1 MNKKELLQEAIN
13 TGNEYGYISWDGL
26 LDLTD
31 EDGVLTNW
39 LSEELE
45 KMSTDGKISFELDF

>member
-1 MNKKELLQEAIN
+1 MSKKELLQEAIN
-13 TGNEYGYISWDGL
+13 TGNEDGYISWDGL

-31 EDGVLTNW
+31 EDGELTNW

-45 KMSTDGKISFELDF
+45 KMSADGKISFELDF

>member
-1 MNKKELLQEAIN
+1 MSKKELLQEAIN

-31 EDGVLTNW
+31 EDGELTNW

-45 KMSTDGKISFELDF
+45 KMSADGKIGFELDF

>member
-1 MNKKELLQEAIN
+1 MSKKELLQEAIN

>member
-31 EDGVLTNW
+31 EDGELINW

-45 KMSTDGKISFELDF
+45 KMSADGKIGFELDF

>member
-1 MNKKELLQEAIN
+1 MSKKELLQEAIN
-13 TGNEYGYISWDGL
+13 AGNEYGYISWDGL

-31 EDGVLTNW
+31 EDGELINW

-45 KMSTDGKISFELDF
+45 KMSADGKIGFELDF

>member
-13 TGNEYGYISWDGL
+13 AGNEYGYISWDGL

-31 EDGVLTNW
+31 EDGELTNW

>member
-1 MNKKELLQEAIN
+1 MSKKELLQEAIN

-31 EDGVLTNW
+31 EDGELINW

-45 KMSTDGKISFELDF
+45 KMSADGKIGFELDF

>member
-1 MNKKELLQEAIN
+1 MSKKELLQEAIN
-13 TGNEYGYISWDGL
+13 AGNEYGYISWDGL

-31 EDGVLTNW
+31 EDGELTNW

-45 KMSTDGKISFELDF
+45 KMSADGKIGFELDF

>member
-31 EDGVLTNW
+31 EDSKLTNW

-45 KMSTDGKISFELDF
+45 KMSKKGEISFELDF